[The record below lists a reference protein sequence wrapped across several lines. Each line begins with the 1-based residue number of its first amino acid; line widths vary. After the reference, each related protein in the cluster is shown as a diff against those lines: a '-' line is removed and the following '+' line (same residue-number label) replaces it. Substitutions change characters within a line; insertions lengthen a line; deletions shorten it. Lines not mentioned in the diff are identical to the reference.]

1 MRLRYTGAADG
12 IFLRISSETM
22 EPIHCVFLERQ
33 HRNVASVWM
42 TSDFIFQFQ
51 DILIVE
57 PFFMT
62 FLLSLFMM
70 FSCSKLYGEVLLL
83 NIEENVSQFVFNNV
97 EKYLFAEA

>member
-1 MRLRYTGAADG
+1 MGYL
-12 IFLRISSETM
+12 FEFPQTM
-22 EPIHCVFLERQ
+22 EPSHRVFLEDQ